1 MTDQASLFDDAPGR
15 MHREPHDTEVASA
28 ISQRPHSGA
37 LRAKVHAEFV
47 AAGDTGRT
55 DYENA
60 VALGMFRHS
69 AGTRREELIKR
80 GAPIVDS
87 GRRRPTDTGRPAIVW
102 VLQPK
107 ETDGSS

>member
-1 MTDQASLFDDAPGR
+1 MTDQASLFDNAPGR
-15 MHREPHDTEVASA
+15 MHREPHDTEIVAA
-28 ISQRPHSGA
+28 VSQRPASGA
-37 LRAKVHAEFV
+37 LRARVHAEFV
-47 AAGDTGRT
+47 TAGDAGRT

-80 GAPIVDS
+80 GALIVDS

-102 VLQPK
+102 VLQLE
-107 ETDGSS
+107 ETDGPN